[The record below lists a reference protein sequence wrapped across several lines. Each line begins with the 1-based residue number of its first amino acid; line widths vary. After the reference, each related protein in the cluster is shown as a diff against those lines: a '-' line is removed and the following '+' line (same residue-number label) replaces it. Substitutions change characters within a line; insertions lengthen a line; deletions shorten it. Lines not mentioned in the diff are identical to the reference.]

1 MAIYSILGDSL
12 NKIYDINGGELI
24 EAYDADS
31 NIVFRGGKDPYIDG
45 RTLLFEDDFSGDSLN
60 ENNWSYEIGNVRG
73 SELQFYRSQ
82 NIVVKNS
89 NLIIKALRETH
100 LNKGWTSGSITGQ
113 LKKSWLYGR
122 FEAKIKFPN
131 VVGAFGAFW
140 TLGANHWIEYKSDD
154 DPTIADN
161 RPVGSVAWPQ
171 CGEIDI
177 IETIPLGNTQNP
189 PANLWSNS
197 GVSLGST
204 AYPSNID
211 ISQYHIYS
219 MEWTSDYI
227 AMLIDGNE
235 YKKWTF
241 SDYTAEQIAPYKLAQ
256 YILLDLAVG
265 AGSAS
270 NIPAESTTEMKM
282 HVDWVRVYAPLTQE
296 NQS

>member
-1 MAIYSILGDSL
+1 MAIYNILGDSL
-12 NKIYDINGGELI
+12 NKIYDINGGELT

-31 NIVFRGGKDPYIDG
+31 NIVFRSGKDPYIDG

-73 SELQFYRSQ
+73 SNELQFYRSQ

-122 FEAKIKFPN
+122 FEAKIKFPGI
-131 VVGAFGAFW
+131 VGAHGAFW
-140 TLGANHWIEYKSDD
+140 TLGYNHWINYSSDN

-161 RPVGSVAWPQ
+161 RPEGSIPWAQ

-177 IETIPLGNTQNP
+177 IETLPQGNTNNP
-189 PANLWSNS
+189 PANLWDNS
-197 GVSLGST
+197 GVSLGNA

-256 YILLDLAVG
+256 YILLTLAIG
-265 AGSAS
+265 SGSAS

-282 HVDWVRVYAPLTQE
+282 YVDWVRVYAPLK
-296 NQS
+296 